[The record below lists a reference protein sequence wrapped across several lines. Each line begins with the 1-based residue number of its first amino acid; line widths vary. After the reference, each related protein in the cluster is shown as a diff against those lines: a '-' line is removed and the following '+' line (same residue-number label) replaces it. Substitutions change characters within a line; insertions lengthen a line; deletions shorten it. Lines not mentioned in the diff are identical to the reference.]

1 MKEFEVTITE
11 TLQKSVVVEADSKD
25 DAIQMVEDMWKDADI
40 ILDSENFVGVEYESD
55 NGKEI
60 EKTNELEVLLVEP
73 GQYAKMTTI
82 EAGLSSMQNIVGGN
96 IQAAYF
102 FEEPVAIVCNEEGK
116 INGSELNRAVKDE
129 NGKMLDVNAK
139 QTFTYTINKLK
150 EVETKLP
157 TPPYI
162 GYEFYIVGTEVI
174 KTEYKLPEGGSRE
187 EYTYNDEVE
196 TELPVSEEFF
206 DTISEILAGKI
217 KIQTI
222 SDPDITP
229 TDRLLN
235 ILE

>member
-60 EKTNELEVLLVEP
+60 DKTNELEVLLVEP

-129 NGKMLDVNAK
+129 NGKMLDIIAGTFFVCGLGDENFVSLQPKHRAK
-139 QTFTYTINKLK
+139 FEKMFKNPEAFLKMGKGIMAIPIEPKKDDLNKK
-150 EVETKLP
+150 TDTK
-157 TPPYI
+157 TH
-162 GYEFYIVGTEVI
+162 GQ
-174 KTEYKLPEGGSRE
+174 
-187 EYTYNDEVE
+187 
-196 TELPVSEEFF
+196 EL
-206 DTISEILAGKI
+206 
-217 KIQTI
+217 
-222 SDPDITP
+222 
-229 TDRLLN
+229 
-235 ILE
+235 

>member
-40 ILDSENFVGVEYESD
+40 ILDSENFVGVEYEAD

-116 INGSELNRAVKDE
+116 IDGSELNRAVKDE
-129 NGKMLDVNAK
+129 NGKMLDIISGTFFVCGLGDGNFISLQPEHRAK
-139 QTFTYTINKLK
+139 FEKMFKNPEAFLKMGKGIMAIPIEPKKDDLNK
-150 EVETKLP
+150 
-157 TPPYI
+157 
-162 GYEFYIVGTEVI
+162 
-174 KTEYKLPEGGSRE
+174 KTDMKTHGQ
-187 EYTYNDEVE
+187 
-196 TELPVSEEFF
+196 EL
-206 DTISEILAGKI
+206 
-217 KIQTI
+217 
-222 SDPDITP
+222 
-229 TDRLLN
+229 
-235 ILE
+235 